1 VAEIVVKKDDS
12 ILEIMEECIA
22 EDMEAMREV
31 IREDLVPLIE
41 YRTKLEK
48 DIYNKAYKE
57 LRELEKD
64 EV

>member
-1 VAEIVVKKDDS
+1 MVKKDDS
-12 ILEIMEECIA
+12 TLEIMQECIA

-48 DIYNKAYKE
+48 DIYNKAKE
-57 LRELEKD
+57 ELDELEK
-64 EV
+64 EVV

>member
-1 VAEIVVKKDDS
+1 MVKKDDS
-12 ILEIMEECIA
+12 IIEIMEECIA
-22 EDMEAMREV
+22 EDMEAIREV

-48 DIYNKAYKE
+48 DIYNKAFKE
-57 LRELEKD
+57 LKELESE

>member
-1 VAEIVVKKDDS
+1 MVKKEDN
-12 ILEIMEECIA
+12 IIEIMQECIA

-31 IREDLVPLIE
+31 IQEDLVPLIE

-57 LRELEKD
+57 LQELEET